1 MAGPEVWLEAEKR
14 GLLTP
19 DKQAIL
25 EEARKRGLMP
35 AKVQASSGGPRVP
48 QSGPI
53 GPDGQE
59 IDLSA
64 PENAEYA
71 AKLQAEADTA
81 KKAKEAKLANRGIL
95 ERVGDTAAFAGSIIP
110 RTLTKGQYGLG
121 DSLSA
126 LLPPSVSKLAGNVGK
141 AVSGAERDFVEAN
154 QGPLQI
160 AADVGAATAG
170 IPMLNTMGAPL
181 KGVGAALQA
190 ARASPRAT
198 VAGAI
203 RGTGAGG
210 LANAIPAPQPKA
222 VPLSRIPANQSNLPQ
237 NIQTIP
243 ERLQD
248 IEAFRELGMKP
259 FAPAT
264 GSKGTARAGRTV
276 EELPLVGGT
285 VKSPKTDIEIGLRDT
300 QASLGS
306 QLGSRG
312 SEEQTGHMVQS
323 ALERYRGSGLDELDP
338 STVKAQGVEPYQPQK
353 RAQVLTEHQAK
364 NMQAAA
370 PVRAAGQGGTAQTS
384 RGATVAAAKPLEQ
397 IGKRRT
403 NVEDLSD
410 SQLANLA
417 RTPTRDTSFAT
428 RGEALYESAWRKIPE
443 IMRKDES
450 ANSNQTGWKNLQNTL
465 REIEGETNNQIA
477 GQRTLS
483 GGLAERIMKPRSHTN
498 IPELRSIR
506 TELGRSLGNFG
517 QFDIGLDRTQLKRL
531 YAATSRDMEAGLAD
545 LANRAWTR
553 TQSKGKDFVRPEIA
567 KKADAALYEFRRA
580 DRYFRQGMARMDS
593 FMSVMGAKTPNE
605 AARKI
610 TQALKEK
617 TANPQMLRQLKG
629 SLRPEELNA
638 LRGYV
643 IENLG
648 RGRAGAKEAETVF
661 NVNNWATDFNAMME
675 HPGGREFM
683 SDLPEG
689 VAKRLSNMA
698 RVVNRMKYY
707 ESTKNQSGTAYTAMS
722 HPLAPAMAQAG
733 ATGALLFA
741 PKLLFAAGVFFGG
754 SGALGKLLT
763 SKAYLAWQ
771 EGLMKAQLKAGNTAA
786 SNARILAQYVRRL
799 PALAKMQKDPDLQKA
814 ITGIGVIA
822 QQQLQGQERE
832 KQKAQALPAPR
843 QFSIP

>member
-19 DKQAIL
+19 DKQAVL

-48 QSGPI
+48 QSGPL

-81 KKAKEAKLANRGIL
+81 KKAKEEKLANRGIL

-154 QGPLQI
+154 EGPLQV
-160 AADVGAATAG
+160 AADVGAVTAG

-210 LANAIPAPQPKA
+210 LANAIPAPKA
-222 VPLSRIPANQSNLPQ
+222 VPLSRIPPNQSNLPQ

-248 IEAFRELGMKP
+248 IQAFRELGMKP
-259 FAPAT
+259 FAPST
-264 GSKGTARAGRTV
+264 GSKGTARVGRTV
-276 EELPLVGGT
+276 EEMALVGGT

-300 QASLGS
+300 QADIGK
-306 QLGSRG
+306 QLGSKG
-312 SEEQTGHMVQS
+312 SEEQTGAMVQS

-338 STVKAQGVEPYQPQK
+338 SAVKAQGVEPYQPQK
-353 RAQVLTEHQAK
+353 RAQVLTENQAK

-370 PVRAAGQGGTAQTS
+370 PVRTAGQGGTAQTS

-465 REIEGETNNQIA
+465 REIEGETSNQIA
-477 GQRTLS
+477 GQRTLN

-545 LANRAWTR
+545 LANRAWMR

-643 IENLG
+643 VENLG
-648 RGRAGAKEAETVF
+648 RGRAGAKEAEAIW
-661 NVNNWATDFNAMME
+661 NINHWATDFNAIME

-683 SDLPEG
+683 SGLPEG
-689 VAKRLSNMA
+689 VAKKLGNMA

-707 ESTKNQSGTAYTAMS
+707 ESTKNHSASAYSALGLIAMVS
-722 HPLAPAMAQAG
+722 ADPIFT
-733 ATGALLFA
+733 TGVLY
-741 PKLLFAAGVFFGG
+741 GG
-754 SGALGKLLT
+754 SGAIGKLLT

-786 SNARILAQYVRRL
+786 SNAKILAQHIRRL
-799 PALAKMQKDPDLQKA
+799 PALARMQKDPDLQKA

-822 QQQLQGQERE
+822 QQQLEAERE